1 VRPFL
6 AILRYDLRTLASSW
20 LVRLWLLGSA
30 VLALLMLGAAWKE
43 QQTAPLI
50 AMLLVPYLVFPWFL
64 VVMVLGVDPV
74 SGARLD
80 ALADSIL
87 SRPVTRHEYLLASWA
102 ARLLVVQGVFLAV
115 VVPVILRVVTA
126 QRRVLEDHVTLYGVL
141 AALAVVALVLTL
153 QVTLGYL
160 LGTVLRKPLLAIVV
174 LLFAWYPSDL
184 ILHQLSWE
192 QFSTISLSQAMPQL
206 LRTPWHREAKPA
218 ERSSAAEIRK
228 LAAQAAQLLSPFG
241 ATPTAARKPDF
252 FQSGNYADFSLL
264 RVLLGY
270 GIPTVVA
277 LALTLLYF
285 CRRDL

>member
-1 VRPFL
+1 
-6 AILRYDLRTLASSW
+6 
-20 LVRLWLLGSA
+20 
-30 VLALLMLGAAWKE
+30 
-43 QQTAPLI
+43 
-50 AMLLVPYLVFPWFL
+50 
-64 VVMVLGVDPV
+64 
-74 SGARLD
+74 
-80 ALADSIL
+80 
-87 SRPVTRHEYLLASWA
+87 
-102 ARLLVVQGVFLAV
+102 